1 MRLSKHSIRS
11 LTFSPQHPSSQCSL
25 SASHWTAPEIRS
37 RSLSPS
43 EHHRRSRHRKTR
55 IVRLSGSP
63 RSAPD
68 GHLESELLFH
78 SVGKF
83 FFYCNNTFSISLS
96 GS

>member
-68 GHLESELLFH
+68 GHLERAPISQC
-78 SVGKF
+78 GKIL
-83 FFYCNNTFSISLS
+83 FSIVIIVFLQFL
-96 GS
+96 